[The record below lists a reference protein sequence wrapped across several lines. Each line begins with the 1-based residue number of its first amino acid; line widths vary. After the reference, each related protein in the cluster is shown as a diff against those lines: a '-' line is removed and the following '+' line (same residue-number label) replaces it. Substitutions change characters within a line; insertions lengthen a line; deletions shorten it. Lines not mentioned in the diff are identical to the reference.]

1 METLVTFWKRHLRAL
16 YPVKPDQTQN
26 LRSQNRSGTGM
37 ILCHTTERLS
47 DHERSAPARRTSRAG
62 GVNEKGVYPGVGLSA
77 TETGFF
83 RDFLEC

>member
-1 METLVTFWKRHLRAL
+1 
-16 YPVKPDQTQN
+16 
-26 LRSQNRSGTGM
+26 M

-47 DHERSAPARRTSRAG
+47 DHERSVPARRTSRAG
-62 GVNEKGVYPGVGLSA
+62 GVNEEGVYPGEGLSA